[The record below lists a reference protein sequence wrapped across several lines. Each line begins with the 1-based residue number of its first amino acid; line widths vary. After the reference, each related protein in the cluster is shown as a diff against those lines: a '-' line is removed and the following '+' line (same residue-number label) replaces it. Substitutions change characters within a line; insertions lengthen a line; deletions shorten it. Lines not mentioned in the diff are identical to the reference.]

1 MCTHYL
7 NLSSILIT
15 ELSVKINYKMMNLGV
30 RYQVV
35 CNFVIDIKLI
45 RFVSNTRININT
57 GRNKKLE

>member
-7 NLSSILIT
+7 NLYSILII

-35 CNFVIDIKLI
+35 CNFVI
-45 RFVSNTRININT
+45 VSNTRININT
-57 GRNKKLE
+57 ASNKKLE